1 MEEIL
6 YFILKRAKCRL
17 KENQIILLKYRNLLQ
32 FSWYWKENH
41 ASFSFWNLRWHLKLT
56 EVNSYIQAHSKRQ
69 KLENIWPVQ
78 RIRSRF
84 PFFSNIRNRV
94 SSRSKFPFSGT
105 IGKYKKAGMEIAAL
119 LIITYHGS
127 NSWIMLSKRITAKRR
142 LAKPTSH
149 AKDRMVKVRRDCH
162 PIVCAF
168 ASLELILLSFVPDAS
183 LTSTSILEWRPR
195 FAAWPISGYQ
205 LWK

>member
-1 MEEIL
+1 MHMEETL
-6 YFILKRAKCRL
+6 YFILKRAKWRL

-32 FSWYWKENH
+32 FSWYWEECY
-41 ASFSFWNLRWHLKLT
+41 ASFFFWSFIRWHLKLT
-56 EVNSYIQAHSKRQ
+56 EVNSYIQANWKQLTSS
-69 KLENIWPVQ
+69 ENTIKIPISFQHPQQ
-78 RIRSRF
+78 R
-84 PFFSNIRNRV
+84 FFKI
-94 SSRSKFPFSGT
+94 KAPFSGT

-168 ASLELILLSFVPDAS
+168 ASLELIFLSFVPDAS